1 MKTYTKIK
9 IKIALFDFLFNLIM
23 WTGIFTCA
31 YLNNK
36 IIEAFF
42 FLVCWGVFR
51 RSFPK
56 DYHFKHSKKP
66 ILNVLGC
73 LFWSSVIFWIVIPTL
88 LPVTTSIFASV
99 VAGMIVNFL
108 LYKFQD
114 YLDLKKEVVKQTVNI
129 YKMTEEELRNY
140 AKSKG
145 LSEMIIDTLV
155 LRVIHNYRWVE
166 IRNER
171 NYSRRGIDYHKET
184 IEKKLNIKL

>member
-9 IKIALFDFLFNLIM
+9 IKILLFNLLFELIM
-23 WTGIFTCA
+23 WTGIGFCA
-31 YLNNK
+31 YINK
-36 IIEAFF
+36 KIMETIFF
-42 FLVCWGVFR
+42 AICWCVYR
-51 RSFPK
+51 HSFPK
-56 DYHFKHSKKP
+56 DYHFRHSKKP
-66 ILNVLGC
+66 LLNVLGC
-73 LFWSSVIFWIVIPTL
+73 LFWSSVIFWIIIPNL
-88 LPVTTSIFASV
+88 LPVTISIFASV
-99 VAGMIVNFL
+99 IAGMAVNFL

-129 YKMTEEELRNY
+129 YKMSEEELRNY

-184 IEKKLNIKL
+184 IEKKLNVKL